1 MNGAESL
8 VRSLLAQGVDTCF
21 TNPGTSEMHFV
32 AALDRIEGMRCVL
45 GLFEGVVT
53 GAADAYYRMA
63 RKPASTLLHLG
74 PGLGNGLANL
84 HNARKAHSGIVNI
97 VGEHALPHLAL
108 NAPLTS
114 DIEGVARPMS
124 DWVRTARCAAE
135 VASTARDA
143 VLAASEPP
151 GQVATLVLPADC
163 AWGEVPT
170 TVPTQRQAASR
181 QRLHADPALLGAA
194 ARILLSGEP
203 TLLLLGGAACFAG
216 PLAAAGRIAARTGC
230 AVMTE
235 FYVPRLE
242 RGAGRVNVPRV
253 PYAVDAAVAALA
265 RFRHILLIGATDPVS
280 FFAYPAKPGRQAPP
294 GCHVMQVA
302 AVGDDLEAALHTLVD
317 ATDAAGRAPALEAR
331 QAPGPLPAG
340 AITPDGIARVIAALL
355 PENAI
360 VIDESVS
367 AGRALGPP
375 TANAAPHDW
384 LSVMGGSIG
393 WGLPAAVGAAIA
405 APGRKVL
412 SLEGDGSAMYT
423 IQALW
428 TMARE
433 GLDVTVVIFANRAYQ
448 ILLGEY
454 AGVGAGTPGPR
465 AAHMLRLDAPTLDF
479 AGLARSMGVE
489 AGRATD
495 LQSLARELRRG
506 FASSGPYLIEA
517 VL

>member
-1 MNGAESL
+1 M
-8 VRSLLAQGVDTCF
+8 
-21 TNPGTSEMHFV
+21 
-32 AALDRIEGMRCVL
+32 
-45 GLFEGVVT
+45 
-53 GAADAYYRMA
+53 
-63 RKPASTLLHLG
+63 
-74 PGLGNGLANL
+74 
-84 HNARKAHSGIVNI
+84 
-97 VGEHALPHLAL
+97 
-108 NAPLTS
+108 
-114 DIEGVARPMS
+114 
-124 DWVRTARCAAE
+124 
-135 VASTARDA
+135 
-143 VLAASEPP
+143 
-151 GQVATLVLPADC
+151 
-163 AWGEVPT
+163 
-170 TVPTQRQAASR
+170 
-181 QRLHADPALLGAA
+181 
-194 ARILLSGEP
+194 
-203 TLLLLGGAACFAG
+203 LLLGGAACFAG
-216 PLAAAGRIAARTGC
+216 PLEAAGRIAARTGC

-280 FFAYPAKPGRQAPP
+280 FFAYPGKPGRQAPP
-294 GCHVMQVA
+294 GCHVMQIA
-302 AVGDDLEAALHTLVD
+302 GVGDDLQAALDTLVD
-317 ATDAAGRAPALEAR
+317 ATGAAKAAPLLEAR
-331 QAPGPLPAG
+331 KAQGPLPEG
-340 AITPDGIARVIAALL
+340 AITPDGIARVIASLL

-454 AGVGAGTPGPR
+454 AGVGAGSPGPR
-465 AAHMLRLDAPTLDF
+465 AAHMLRLDAPALDF
-479 AGLARSMGVE
+479 VGLARSMGVE

-495 LQSLARELRRG
+495 LAGLARELQRG